1 MTFVQPLQVKEHSNV
16 MAKLVSYYT
25 LLGRKFVVRHS
36 PAENYVMFFHGWFT
50 NAYTNIINIL
60 EKQSKYGF
68 LVCTSRKPITTTN
81 NPLIIQGLM
90 KETCMHFIENDVKPF
105 LLEQNLTMH
114 NSQAII
120 QKNFNNQNTTQ
131 NLLKLDT

>member
-1 MTFVQPLQVKEHSNV
+1 MIFVQPLQVKEQSNV

-36 PAENYVMFFHGWFT
+36 PTENYVMFFHGWFT
-50 NAYTNIINIL
+50 NVYTNIINIL

-68 LVCTSRKPITTTN
+68 LVCTSRKTTTN
-81 NPLIIQGLM
+81 NPLIIQDVM
-90 KETCMHFIENDVKPF
+90 KESCMHFIENDVKPF

-120 QKNFNNQNTTQ
+120 
-131 NLLKLDT
+131 